1 VQSKWAE
8 VEKEQLAFLSRLTDD
23 LLQKLL
29 PTRLGDVRLALQMQH
44 MANHSTY
51 HRGQVSLMMR
61 QLHAQPVG
69 TDFALFL
76 AEVLPQPAT
85 AAQSS

>member
-1 VQSKWAE
+1 
-8 VEKEQLAFLSRLTDD
+8 
-23 LLQKLL
+23 
-29 PTRLGDVRLALQMQH
+29 MQH

-61 QLHAQPVG
+61 QLHAQPAT

-76 AEVLPQPAT
+76 GEKLPAAAAATPA
-85 AAQSS
+85 S